1 MAVSSI
7 FSFYEI
13 KYVNVSLSAESSNAA
28 ALGLVK
34 YFKITETQTK
44 FSYFDSSLFE
54 IYKYSNVG
62 IVEELLLITELYL

>member
-13 KYVNVSLSAESSNAA
+13 KYVNVSRSAESSNAA
-28 ALGLVK
+28 VLGLVK